1 MLTFVSHCICYGS
14 HDKHPVVN
22 CLSIACVRF
31 CSALCH
37 ECDRCLWFY
46 KSYWC
51 LQECQVHILSSKC
64 HGGYILVIF
73 IQYFTVNFFFLQDHF
88 LKQGFDGTNHTVE
101 TLSFDLLKASIQYLI
116 FLKAFYVC
124 LYLISWHW
132 FLPYCSHTEYAPYVF
147 VHKGWV

>member
-51 LQECQVHILSSKC
+51 LQESQVRILSSKC
-64 HGGYILVIF
+64 HVGYILVIF
-73 IQYFTVNFFFLQDHF
+73 YSIFYSQFFFLTRSF
-88 LKQGFDGTNHTVE
+88 FKTGFWWDKSHSGDIIFWFIEGQHSVFNFPE
-101 TLSFDLLKASIQYLI
+101 SLL
-116 FLKAFYVC
+116 C

-147 VHKGWV
+147 VYKGWV